1 MPDNS
6 EFSSRGQSNFIVSVT
21 TITLATFFVVAR
33 LISRLGI
40 LRICTADDWFIILAW
55 VIAIGLSFSTAYGNS
70 IGFGAR
76 YLYSPVEWL
85 PTLRK
90 SEYAFSVLYNPAL
103 MATKTSILI
112 FYIRIASNTQ
122 NFLRIASSLTL
133 ALVNISGLVL
143 TFLNAFRCDPISAA
157 FRPGWN
163 ADDCRSIVTLYLSSA
178 PINIF
183 TDLTI
188 LVLPIPALT
197 GMRIPSRQKT
207 ILVAT
212 YSLGVFVTVVDLV
225 RIYYLQEAVLT
236 HDLRTNELGFKADFA
251 WSSSTAFMWST
262 VEVNVGIICAC
273 IPTLKPLFRRVLPP
287 LISRTGEIGISDI
300 ASLTEYNHRHIN
312 NAEYS
317 SNSVVSNVEH
327 PLPTLAAR
335 AFCDEENQV
344 NIIDFLSTPRET
356 LNAYVMHPARSV
368 YMRGGSKKNTCPG
381 FFNMNHPKS
390 MLKTQGWES
399 FKYCAIVTTLFS
411 LWGFS
416 YGLLNTLNTTI
427 SSVTHPLASHS
438 LSLGTAYFSAYFIGA
453 LTVGQYML
461 RFFGFKEAFITGL
474 AIYGTGTLMFWPS
487 AVLTSYTGFMLSNFV
502 VGFGLAVLE
511 TAANPFLALC
521 GPDSMSEFRLLVAQ
535 GVQATVVLLSQL
547 LADKVFFDDNTTLIE
562 LQWTYLAV
570 TLFTVVLALF
580 FHYMPLPEVTDTELA
595 QRDGLDTFI
604 TEDLSQKRRK
614 CPYRNPIIAVINSI
628 NKNFTSSSLL
638 FFVMAQFLYVSA
650 QESLSVF
657 CTSLFASFADNG
669 IPIGLTLTKYNLLA
683 HMLFA
688 VGRFLFAP
696 LCLIFAPRILL
707 LIAFSLSLIIAVL
720 IAALPMSITTL
731 DDTSYSPSA
740 IFPPITLLLFFTEGP
755 IFPLLFSMGL
765 RKLGSRTKSG
775 AAYLTAATSGGGV
788 FPWVMLAIQNRDEK
802 IIAQD
807 HFWVLVTLFAI
818 GFLASVLV
826 VREGKNP
833 GTIKRRI
840 QVLYSQ
846 LFGITKN
853 SNGLIPKKSENCHS
867 SISKQLIL
875 KPIEITNY
883 RSITV
888 AVNQSASPSHCTNSS
903 SLMSVENQCQYSTS
917 SRHIYLSSVIK

>member
-1 MPDNS
+1 MPDDS
-6 EFSSRGQSNFIVSVT
+6 EFSSRGQSIFIVSVT
-21 TITLATFFVVAR
+21 TITLATLFVVAR

-70 IGFGAR
+70 IGFGVR
-76 YLYSPVEWL
+76 SLYSPVEWL

-112 FYIRIASNTQ
+112 FYIRIANNTQ
-122 NFLRIASSLTL
+122 NFLRIASCLTL

-143 TFLNAFRCDPISAA
+143 TFLNAFRCDPLTAA
-157 FRPGWN
+157 FRPDWN

-197 GMRIPSRQKT
+197 GMRIPPRQKT

-287 LISRTGEIGISDI
+287 LISRTGEIETSNM
-300 ASLTEYNHRHIN
+300 ASPTEYTHHHIN

-317 SNSVVSNVEH
+317 SNSIVPNMEH
-327 PLPTLAAR
+327 PLPTLASR

-344 NIIDFLSTPRET
+344 NMIDLLSTPRET
-356 LNAYVMHPARSV
+356 PIAHVMHPARSV
-368 YMRGGSKKNTCPG
+368 YMRGGSKKSVCPG

-427 SSVTHPLASHS
+427 SSITHPLASHS

-487 AVLTSYTGFMLSNFV
+487 AVLTSYTGFMISNFV

-562 LQWTYLAV
+562 LQWTYLAI

-595 QRDGLDTFI
+595 QRDGFDTYV
-604 TEDLSQKRRK
+604 TEDLNQKRRIH
-614 CPYRNPIIAVINSI
+614 PYRNPILAVINSV
-628 NKNFTSSSLL
+628 NKNFTSSSSLL
-638 FFVMAQFLYVSA
+638 FFVLAQFLYVSA

-669 IPIGLTLTKYNLLA
+669 IPIGLNLTKYNLLA

-707 LIAFSLSLIIAVL
+707 LIAFSLSLIIAIF
-720 IAALPMSITTL
+720 IAALPMSINTS

-755 IFPLLFSMGL
+755 IFPLLFAMGL
-765 RKLGSRTKSG
+765 RKLGRRTKSG

-833 GTIKRRI
+833 GKLKR
-840 QVLYSQ
+840 Q
-846 LFGITKN
+846 
-853 SNGLIPKKSENCHS
+853 
-867 SISKQLIL
+867 
-875 KPIEITNY
+875 
-883 RSITV
+883 
-888 AVNQSASPSHCTNSS
+888 
-903 SLMSVENQCQYSTS
+903 M
-917 SRHIYLSSVIK
+917 